1 MNDCF
6 PVAYVFSAIRNRISR
21 PARAGICRVR
31 HNNITLYLYMTLLL
45 ESEFFFIIFYFAS
58 RTFFFRHPSDLQKHI
73 SRAGYCIFIF
83 FAAAREVPFAWRKR
97 FFGLRVA
104 CIKGNTVVETRR

>member
-6 PVAYVFSAIRNRISR
+6 PVAYVFSALRNRISH
-21 PARAGICRVR
+21 PARAGICRAH

-45 ESEFFFIIFYFAS
+45 ESEFFFLFFTS
-58 RTFFFRHPSDLQKHI
+58 LLVHFFFRHPGDLQKHI
-73 SRAGYCIFIF
+73 SRTGYCIFIF
-83 FAAAREVPFAWRKR
+83 FAAAREVPFAERKR

-104 CIKGNTVVETRR
+104 CIKGHTVVETRR